1 MTLLR
6 VLLEGYIPGDATG
19 NIFKCLDSPS
29 AVTFNT
35 SRIDSF
41 HLRQE
46 YGIIPPAQAQGE
58 YGASYRELIFPQPA
72 SSRSNNAAGRRR

>member
-1 MTLLR
+1 YSQREAWLMMTLLR

-35 SRIDSF
+35 SRIVALHS
-41 HLRQE
+41 
-46 YGIIPPAQAQGE
+46 
-58 YGASYRELIFPQPA
+58 
-72 SSRSNNAAGRRR
+72 AAVRCTLADGSETKTGVLVNLQHMRKS

>member
-1 MTLLR
+1 YSQREAWLMMTLLR

-35 SRIDSF
+35 SRIGPYNLKD
-41 HLRQE
+41 
-46 YGIIPPAQAQGE
+46 
-58 YGASYRELIFPQPA
+58 
-72 SSRSNNAAGRRR
+72 AGCILFRRRDCFHRLRPKPP